1 MGHADI
7 ELGAGVVALQSKQQ
21 HHVTPKRSV
30 MVHAPDPTRRAS
42 LFSWMAFGSV
52 GASSCPGGRK
62 SVGGKE
68 PDISKAKHLRDDHVD
83 PRSTPAV
90 RTTPIHS
97 KKRARALR
105 HAVRLLCAWQA
116 HSALGASKSRHP
128 TIIARPARQ

>member
-1 MGHADI
+1 MGDADI

-30 MVHAPDPTRRAS
+30 MVHAPDPRRFAV
-42 LFSWMAFGSV
+42 LVGMAFGSV

-68 PDISKAKHLRDDHVD
+68 SDISKAKHLRDDHVD

-90 RTTPIHS
+90 STTSIHS

-105 HAVRLLCAWQA
+105 HAVRLVCAWQA